1 MRGGNLTRWLT
12 TITVTLLVFYVHQAD
27 SLWSPRVVVPAVR
40 RHSPTVLWVSASS
53 SVPSS
58 SASPSGVVAAE
69 GGGATA
75 DALAAAVARAAER
88 NKKLAK
94 RWATGLSLGAL
105 CTLWIFSGNGVFT
118 LGFLLTSLVAQ
129 SEYYGM
135 IQVSGDLPTRKIGI
149 VSLVLSYVTAAMLPA
164 FHESVMPLSATF
176 LMLWL
181 LVFNK
186 KSATIREIS
195 TSLLGMF
202 YIGYLPSFWV
212 RLKTCSSLG
221 MVAPSFFPPF
231 LRSLSIQGWSIGSIL
246 TWWTWTSIVFADVGA
261 YFIGKKFGKHK
272 LSSVSQAAGAA
283 SPNKTVEGALGGF
296 TSCVVFAV
304 AGALLMRWPLPFV
317 SGPVY
322 GLVISFIALVGDL
335 TASMMKRD
343 AGVKDTGTL
352 LPGHGG
358 LLDRID
364 SYMFTAPA
372 AFYFCTVGLP
382 WLAKIDSMRGKR
394 NLLLQTISALSSGG
408 VHSVVL

>member
-1 MRGGNLTRWLT
+1 MRVRSQWLLW
-12 TITVTLLVFYVHQAD
+12 TIAALFQVACGLYAPGRVSQVRHTHQATH
-27 SLWSPRVVVPAVR
+27 LWV
-40 RHSPTVLWVSASS
+40 VSASS
-53 SVPSS
+53 SLPSS
-58 SASPSGVVAAE
+58 GLSGDLSSVAPM
-69 GGGATA
+69 TTN
-75 DALAAAVARAAER
+75 DALAAAAARANGR

-105 CTLWIFSGNGVFT
+105 CTLWIFSGNGIFT
-118 LGFLLTSLVAQ
+118 LGFLLTSLIAQ

-231 LRSLSIQGWSIGSIL
+231 MGSLSMHGWSIGSIL

-272 LSSVSQAAGAA
+272 LSSVSKAAGAA
-283 SPNKTVEGALGGF
+283 SPNKTIEGALGGF
-296 TSCVVFAV
+296 TSCIVFAV
-304 AGALLMRWPLPFV
+304 AGAVLMRWPLPFV
-317 SGPVY
+317 SGPIY
-322 GLVISFIALVGDL
+322 GLLISFIALVGDL

-343 AGVKDTGTL
+343 AGVKDTGNI

-372 AFYFCTVGLP
+372 AFYFCTVFLP
-382 WLAKIDSMRGKR
+382 FLAKIDGRRGTAG
-394 NLLLQTISALSSGG
+394 LLLQTISSLSSG